1 MSEFYPFGRRTGLR
15 TTFTLGMSFVITF
28 AIVPAVAVLV
38 ISFTDIRGLPN
49 IPINWVGIQNYLTF
63 FSGAKLGYNVHALAN
78 TLIFAFAVTVFQN
91 LIALMIA
98 VVLSTKLRGRT
109 FYRAVVF
116 MPTVLG
122 VTVIGL
128 IWSLI
133 FNPSAGPAASIW
145 SWFGADSAFF
155 GDQSMALGLVIFVQ
169 VWAGLGLAV
178 VIFLAGIQAIP
189 EELYE
194 VASIDGAS
202 ARQKLR
208 LITVPLLAPSITANV
223 LLCIVGSLQSY
234 QLAYV
239 LTGPNNPA
247 TQLLSLAVFTQAFG
261 GGTASGSSQ
270 SQGYAGAIS
279 MVQFVIVGIISVGV
293 LTYLR
298 KQESKI

>member
-1 MSEFYPFGRRTGLR
+1 MSEFYPFGARTGMR
-15 TTFTLGMSFVITF
+15 STFSLGMSFVVAF

-38 ISFTDIRGLPN
+38 ISFTDIRGLPY
-49 IPINWVGIQNYLTF
+49 IPISWVGIENYLTF
-63 FSGAKLGYNVHALAN
+63 FSGAKLGYNMHALSN
-78 TLIFAFAVTVFQN
+78 TFIFAFAVTIFQN
-91 LIALMIA
+91 FIALMIA

-155 GDQSMALGLVIFVQ
+155 GDQNMALGLVIFVQ

-194 VASIDGAS
+194 CAAIDGAK
-202 ARQKLR
+202 AGQKLR
-208 LITVPLLAPSITANV
+208 HITVPLLAPSFTANV

-261 GGTASGSSQ
+261 GGTTSGSSQ
-270 SQGYAGAIS
+270 SQGYAASIS
-279 MVQFVIVGIISVGV
+279 MVQFVMVGIISIAV
-293 LTYLR
+293 LLYLR
-298 KQESKI
+298 KQESKT